1 MKFVLSR
8 ILIHLTTFTC
18 FVIILYFLHTKW
30 QMSHLNF
37 SLTHV
42 AVFALLNGAGEI
54 AFALLTRKNDK
65 SSMFKIIVIRTLK
78 FLCYLICTLP
88 LLLFPDLSNEYKLF
102 YGVLII
108 VLFFLYCLIEFSYFK
123 TLGRK

>member
-37 SLTHV
+37 SLTLV

-88 LLLFPDLSNEYKLF
+88 LLLFPDLSNEYKIF
-102 YGVLII
+102 YAVLLI

-123 TLGRK
+123 TIP

>member
-18 FVIILYFLHTKW
+18 LVIILYFLHTKW
-30 QMSHLNF
+30 QMPHLNL
-37 SLTHV
+37 SLTLV

-88 LLLFPDLSNEYKLF
+88 LILFPDLSKEYKLF

>member
-1 MKFVLSR
+1 MKF
-8 ILIHLTTFTC
+8 ILNRFLVHLTTFTC
-18 FVIILYFLHTKW
+18 LVIALCFLHTKW
-30 QMSHLNF
+30 QMPHLNV
-37 SLTHV
+37 SLTLV
-42 AVFALLNGAGEI
+42 TVFALLNGAGEI
-54 AFALLTRKNDK
+54 AFAVLTKKNNK

-88 LLLFPDLSNEYKLF
+88 LILFPDLSKEYKLF

-123 TLGRK
+123 TIP